1 MDSNE
6 INHVAEMM
14 LLVDELDYCNRHMER
29 AYKNSRNPNLSD
41 EERETFRDCM
51 WEHLDESLDAFSYIR
66 EMPVIALLT
75 CINILEH
82 DQDGI
87 EFPKNDEEHRMYEAA
102 DMMKSCLRRIIEE
115 RG

>member
-1 MDSNE
+1 MGKHG

-14 LLVDELDYCNRHMER
+14 ELADGLDYCNRQIEK
-29 AYKNSRNPNLSD
+29 AYKNSRNPDLSD
-41 EERETFRDCM
+41 EERETFRDRM

-66 EMPVIALLT
+66 EMPAIALLT

-82 DQDGI
+82 DMDGI
-87 EFPKNDEEHRMYEAA
+87 EFPKNDEERRMYEAN
-102 DMMKSCLRRIIEE
+102 DTMKSCLRRIIEE